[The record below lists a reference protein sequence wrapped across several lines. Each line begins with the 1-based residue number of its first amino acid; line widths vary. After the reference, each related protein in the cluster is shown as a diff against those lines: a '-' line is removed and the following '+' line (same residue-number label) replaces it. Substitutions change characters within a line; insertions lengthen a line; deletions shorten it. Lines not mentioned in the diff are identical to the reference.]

1 MGGWCSRPTEV
12 ALVLVSI
19 PIMLLILA
27 IATVPG
33 TWAVLIEAAERRRQ
47 EQRPHVITGAPE
59 REVPK
64 AA

>member
-1 MGGWCSRPTEV
+1 M
-12 ALVLVSI
+12 LVSI